1 MFKNIFFLMILTT
14 LISTN
19 ANAQIDRVE
28 PPNWWI
34 GFKDPSLQLLV
45 KAEAI
50 ENAQVS
56 LKNADGILLQEVHQA
71 DSPNYLFLD
80 LRITENAQAGMFKVI
95 LAFSDKEDISFEY
108 QLKKRQKPSEEYEGF
123 SSKDAIYLI
132 TPDRFAN
139 GDTSND
145 VVEHMRETN
154 LDRKDD
160 YARHGGDIQGMINHL
175 DYIEEMGFTAIWSSP
190 LLENDMVNASY
201 HGYAITDFYK
211 VDPRFGNLQTYK
223 KLAAE
228 ANKRGIKLIMDMVA
242 NHCGSQHWW
251 MEDLPYNNWINGQ
264 QAYENGDDVPV
275 TSHRRTTNQD
285 PYASNFDKQKM
296 SEGWFVDSMPDL
308 NQENPMMAKYTIQNS
323 IWWIE
328 TLQLGGIRQDTYP
341 YPNKQFMAEW
351 CKSIMNEYPN
361 FNIVGEEW
369 SYNPLLVGYWQH
381 NEDKTGYQSYL
392 PTTMDF
398 PMQQNIVDGLMQD
411 EGWDSGLIKI
421 YEGLAND
428 FHYYDPKSI
437 MLFADNH
444 DMDRIHTWLEKDV
457 QKTKMAMGLIL
468 TLPRIPQ
475 VYYGT
480 EILMENSAKRG
491 DHGLIRSDFPGG
503 WSDDQVNAFKQEAL
517 SADQVDFQNYLRKLL
532 NYRKYS
538 DALAYGETLHFA
550 PFDGVYALFR
560 YKGDETLAVFL
571 NKHNKSKTIDTARFD
586 ELELHETSMRNIISD
601 EKMSWKEN
609 LSIQP
614 GITILT
620 TKLSDEKE

>member
-1 MFKNIFFLMILTT
+1 MFRKLISILILTI
-14 LISTN
+14 LLSTS
-19 ANAQIDRVE
+19 ARAQIDRVE
-28 PPNWWI
+28 PPHWWI
-34 GFKDPSLQLLV
+34 GFKDHSLQLLV
-45 KAEAI
+45 KADNI
-50 ENAQVS
+50 QNAKVS
-56 LKNADGILLQEVHQA
+56 LNTEAVLLQEVHQA

-80 LRITENAQAGMFKVI
+80 LKITEEAEPGKFEVI
-95 LAFSDKEDISFEY
+95 LSFAERNEIRFDY
-108 QLKKRQKPSEEYEGF
+108 ELKSRQKSSKEFNGF
-123 SSKDAIYLI
+123 SSRDAIYLI

-139 GDTSND
+139 GDPSND
-145 VVEHMRETN
+145 VVEKMRETE
-154 LDRKDD
+154 LDRNDN
-160 YARHGGDIQGMINHL
+160 YARHGGDIQGIIDHL

-190 LLENDMVNASY
+190 LLENDMPDASY

-211 VDPRFGNLQTYK
+211 VDPRFGDLQTYK

-228 ANKRGIKLIMDMVA
+228 ANKRGIKLIMDMIA
-242 NHCGSQHWW
+242 NHCGSKHWW
-251 MEDLPYNNWINGQ
+251 MEDLPYKNWINGQ
-264 QAYENGDDVPV
+264 KAYENGKEIPI

-285 PYASNFDKQKM
+285 PYASSFDKQKM

-308 NQENPMMAKYTIQNS
+308 NQKNPMMAKYTIQNS

-341 YPNKQFMAEW
+341 YPNKNFMAEW
-351 CKSIMNEYPN
+351 CKAIMREYPN

-381 NEDKTGYQSYL
+381 DEDRSGYQSYL

-398 PMQQNIVDGLMQD
+398 PMQQNIVDALMQD

-428 FHYYDPKSI
+428 FYYYDPQSI

-475 VYYGT
+475 IYYGT
-480 EILMENSAKRG
+480 EILMENSADRG

-503 WSDDQVNAFKQEAL
+503 WSGDEVNAFKQEGL
-517 SADQVDFQNYLRKLL
+517 SADQVNFQDYMMKLL
-532 NYRKYS
+532 NYRKNS
-538 DALAYGETLHFA
+538 DALDYGKTLHFA
-550 PFDGVYALFR
+550 PFDGIYTLFR
-560 YKGDETLAVFL
+560 VEGDETVAVLL
-571 NKHNKSKTIDTARFD
+571 NKNENTKLIDTDRFE
-586 ELELHETSMRNIISD
+586 ELELNGTKMRSVISD
-601 EKMSWKEN
+601 DLISWQETLK
-609 LSIQP
+609 IKP

-620 TKLSDEKE
+620 TKLSDEKK